1 MNDYDGEKE
10 LVLGNK
16 QLLTIFFV
24 AALLCGVFF
33 AMGYV
38 VGGNS
43 AKSAAA
49 AASSAANDSTAA
61 PVAEGKREEPA
72 PTAVND
78 ATPPAPSDAGSLPPS
93 AEPRVADNP
102 AAAGAQPVQAQV
114 AAVPPP
120 APAPKPV
127 TPKSAVVPAAA
138 TPDAGSAPTG
148 IYLSIPE
155 AGASYWQ
162 VAAPT
167 RPAADVLVKSLRD
180 RGLPAIL
187 ARSSKAELFEVLVGP
202 YRSSLTLADAKKKLT
217 DLGFDGLIVH
227 KQAAA
232 Q

>member
-1 MNDYDGEKE
+1 MNDHDGEKE

-43 AKSAAA
+43 AKPGAAA
-49 AASSAANDSTAA
+49 NPDGTAA
-61 PVAEGKREEPA
+61 PVVEGKREEPQ
-72 PTAVND
+72 PS
-78 ATPPAPSDAGSLPPS
+78 ATTEAAPPATSDFVSQVPGS
-93 AEPRVADNP
+93 EPKVADNP
-102 AAAGAQPVQAQV
+102 VAAGAAPPRQV
-114 AAVPPP
+114 AVVPQPAPPP
-120 APAPKPV
+120 PETVPKIAPAPP
-127 TPKSAVVPAAA
+127 
-138 TPDAGSAPTG
+138 PDTADTG
-148 IYLSIPE
+148 IFLSVPE
-155 AGASYWQ
+155 TGASYWQ

-180 RGLPAIL
+180 RGLPVIL
-187 ARSSKAELFEVLVGP
+187 ARSSKPELFEVLVGP
-202 YRSSLTLADAKKKLT
+202 YRSTLTLADSKKKLT

-227 KQAAA
+227 KQ

>member
-1 MNDYDGEKE
+1 MNDHDGEKD

-16 QLLTIFFV
+16 QLLAIFFV
-24 AALLCGVFF
+24 ATLLCGVFF

-49 AASSAANDSTAA
+49 AASSAANDSATA
-61 PVAEGKREEPA
+61 PIAEGKREQPA
-72 PTAVND
+72 AAPNEV
-78 ATPPAPSDAGSLPPS
+78 TPPPKGDGGSVSPD
-93 AEPRVADNP
+93 AEPKVADNP
-102 AAAGAQPVQAQV
+102 AAAGAQPPPI
-114 AAVPPP
+114 AAAPP
-120 APAPKPV
+120 AATTPAVAKPAAPFV
-127 TPKSAVVPAAA
+127 TPGAVGSAAA
-138 TPDAGSAPTG
+138 SAPASV
-148 IYLSIPE
+148 YLSAPE

-187 ARSSKAELFEVLVGP
+187 APSSKPGLFEVLVGP
-202 YRSSLTLADAKKKLT
+202 YRSALTLADAKKKLT

-227 KQAAA
+227 KQAAS